1 VTERKRSYPTRPTP
15 TPTLK
20 YLETGIGVCFFYSFL
35 NGWFWLQ
42 SLLAIAL
49 CLFLV
54 VILVNI
60 KNAKTSKDY
69 ASISKKIKL
78 LMLAGILSMVLFI

>member
-1 VTERKRSYPTRPTP
+1 
-15 TPTLK
+15 LDCCFD
-20 YLETGIGVCFFYSFL
+20 GVVACSLFYSIL

-49 CLFLV
+49 FLFLV

-69 ASISKKIKL
+69 ASISQKIKL